1 MEKKIS
7 PNLTLFALAINAFA
21 IGSTEFIS
29 VGLLPMIVKSFHISL
44 SQAGLTVSLYALGVT
59 IGAPLL
65 TILTGKWNR
74 RSLVGRI
81 LSALAHGIFMSVSTV
96 IAADVVPPSRRASAI
111 AIMFTGLTVATVT
124 GVPLGTFI
132 GQQTAWHMSFLF
144 IASIG
149 LVGLIAS
156 YFLVPKNL
164 PIPGKVDLKGITRI
178 FTNKPLVFSFL
189 ITAFGYGGTFA
200 AYTYL
205 SPLLENLGFSA
216 NAVVIILVV
225 YGVMVAIGNTV
236 GGHWANKKPLD
247 SLVKMFSLLILSLVF
262 LFITVLMDNSL
273 LGLLASLMLGL
284 FAFMNVP
291 GLQLYVVEL
300 AEKYVPKDITL
311 ASAFNIAAFNIGI
324 TVGSMTGG
332 VVTDHLS
339 VTYTP
344 IFGGFIVLIAVLFVL
359 YIRKQ
364 EEQKNNYL

>member
-74 RSLVGRI
+74 RSLMLGIMLLFISGNLIAAFAPTFIILLVGRI

-132 GQQTAWHMSFLF
+132 GQQTALF

-236 GGHWANKKPLD
+236 GGH
-247 SLVKMFSLLILSLVF
+247 
-262 LFITVLMDNSL
+262 
-273 LGLLASLMLGL
+273 
-284 FAFMNVP
+284 
-291 GLQLYVVEL
+291 
-300 AEKYVPKDITL
+300 
-311 ASAFNIAAFNIGI
+311 
-324 TVGSMTGG
+324 
-332 VVTDHLS
+332 
-339 VTYTP
+339 
-344 IFGGFIVLIAVLFVL
+344 
-359 YIRKQ
+359 
-364 EEQKNNYL
+364 